1 MTEKTD
7 PQRQAHPAAP
17 SDQST
22 VTLLL
27 TMADTTWRMFV
38 PSIAVI
44 GVGLWADLKFHTK
57 PWLTL
62 LSVPVGLTLSVLM
75 VRRQLRGVK

>member
-1 MTEKTD
+1 MTQAPN
-7 PQRQAHPAAP
+7 PQRPTRPAAP
-17 SDQST
+17 SDQT
-22 VTLLL
+22 AVTLLL

-38 PSIAVI
+38 PSIGVI
-44 GVGLWADLKFHTK
+44 GSGLWADLKFHTK

-62 LSVPVGLTLSVLM
+62 AAVPVGLALSVLL